1 MSENRPIPLYT
12 KIGGRITIVLLLLLG
27 FMLLRNCMGSVYYG
41 TTTNQ
46 EEIQRY
52 YDRGYMQG
60 RRQAPDEQES
70 DVTAATDNPLLRK
83 AYRRGF
89 RAGWDAVQQEKNIDQ
104 RQREDL

>member
-12 KIGGRITIVLLLLLG
+12 KIGGRITILLLLLLG
-27 FMLLRNCMGSVYYG
+27 FMLLRNCVASIYYG

-52 YDRGYMQG
+52 YERGYAQG
-60 RRQAPDEQES
+60 NRQTPDEQTP
-70 DVTAATDNPLLRK
+70 DATAATDNPLLRK

-89 RAGWDAVQQEKNIDQ
+89 RAGWDALQQKKSIDERQQEN
-104 RQREDL
+104 L